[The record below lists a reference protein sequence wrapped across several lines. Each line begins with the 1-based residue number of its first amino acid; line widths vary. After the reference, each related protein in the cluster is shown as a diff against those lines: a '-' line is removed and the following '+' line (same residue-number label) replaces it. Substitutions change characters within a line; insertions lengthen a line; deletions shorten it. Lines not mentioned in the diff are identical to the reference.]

1 MTLLQEIDRGT
12 PARPGGASVG
22 VTIDGIEVQVPPGT
36 SVLRAAS
43 LAGVEVPKLCATDSL
58 EPFGSCRLCVVEVD
72 GVKGTPAS
80 CTTPCT
86 EGMAVRTQSP
96 RLDRLRRGVMEL
108 YLSDHPLDCLTC
120 AANGDCEL
128 QDMAAVVGVRDVRYG
143 YAGDNH
149 LAAPV
154 DGSNPYFD
162 FDPGKC
168 IVCSRC
174 VRACDEIQGTFALT
188 IAGRGFDSVVSPSQG
203 GTFFDSE
210 CVSCGACVQACPTAT
225 LQEKS
230 VVQIGLPTRT
240 VLTTCAYCGVGCSF
254 KAELKGDQVVRMV
267 PYAEGGA
274 NEGHSCVK
282 GRFAWSYAT
291 HKERVLTPMLRERV
305 TDPWREVSWE
315 EAIGYTARRF
325 KEIQAEHGVG
335 AIGGITS
342 SRCTNEEVYVVQKM
356 VRAAFGNNN
365 VDTCARV
372 CHSPTGYGLKQTF
385 GTSAGTQDFASV
397 AKADVVVVIGAN
409 PTDAH
414 PVFAS
419 RLKRRLRQ
427 GAQLIVIDP
436 RRIDLVRSPHI
447 EAAHHLQLRPGTNVA
462 IVNALAHVVATEG
475 LTDEAFLAERCE
487 GVEEWLEF
495 IRREENSPE
504 ALEEVTG
511 VPAAEVRAAAR
522 LYASAPNATIYYGL
536 GVTEHSQG
544 STMVI
549 GMANLAMATG
559 NIGRDGVGVNPLR
572 GQNNVQG
579 SCDMGSFPHEL
590 PGYRHVSDDTVRET
604 FETLWGR
611 ELVAEPGLR
620 IPNMF
625 DAAVDGTFR
634 ALFIQ
639 GEDLAQSD
647 PNTQHVVEA
656 LGSMDL
662 VVIQDLFLNETSP
675 LAHVFLPGTSFLEK
689 DGTFTNA
696 ERRINR
702 VRPVL
707 PPKTGKHEWQIV
719 CEIAQ
724 AMGYPMGYDHP
735 SQIMD
740 EIALTTPTFAGVSFD
755 LLDKVGSVQ
764 WPCNAQ
770 APEGTRIMHVDRF
783 VRGRG
788 RLIPTPYVPTTER
801 STRRYPLILTTGRIL
816 TQYNVGAQTRRTE
829 NVRWHPEDVL
839 EIHPYDADVRGV
851 EDGDLVELV
860 SRVGETTLRAHI
872 TDRMPLGVV
881 YTTFHHPVTGAN
893 VVTTENSDWATNCPE
908 YKVTAVEV
916 TLKTAERRAAEPIG
930 DRAAELAGE
939 QAGRA
944 RQVRLAYDIAAQFA
958 HLPHDEAVAGIAG
971 HVRSF
976 WDPRMRAQLLEAV
989 DSGDDGV
996 DELVREAAVLL
1007 R

>member
-1 MTLLQEIDRGT
+1 
-12 PARPGGASVG
+12 
-22 VTIDGIEVQVPPGT
+22 
-36 SVLRAAS
+36 
-43 LAGVEVPKLCATDSL
+43 
-58 EPFGSCRLCVVEVD
+58 
-72 GVKGTPAS
+72 
-80 CTTPCT
+80 
-86 EGMAVRTQSP
+86 
-96 RLDRLRRGVMEL
+96 
-108 YLSDHPLDCLTC
+108 
-120 AANGDCEL
+120 
-128 QDMAAVVGVRDVRYG
+128 
-143 YAGDNH
+143 
-149 LAAPV
+149 
-154 DGSNPYFD
+154 
-162 FDPGKC
+162 
-168 IVCSRC
+168 
-174 VRACDEIQGTFALT
+174 
-188 IAGRGFDSVVSPSQG
+188 
-203 GTFFDSE
+203 
-210 CVSCGACVQACPTAT
+210 
-225 LQEKS
+225 
-230 VVQIGLPTRT
+230 
-240 VLTTCAYCGVGCSF
+240 
-254 KAELKGDQVVRMV
+254 
-267 PYAEGGA
+267 
-274 NEGHSCVK
+274 
-282 GRFAWSYAT
+282 
-291 HKERVLTPMLRERV
+291 
-305 TDPWREVSWE
+305 
-315 EAIGYTARRF
+315 
-325 KEIQAEHGVG
+325 
-335 AIGGITS
+335 
-342 SRCTNEEVYVVQKM
+342 
-356 VRAAFGNNN
+356 
-365 VDTCARV
+365 
-372 CHSPTGYGLKQTF
+372 
-385 GTSAGTQDFASV
+385 
-397 AKADVVVVIGAN
+397 
-409 PTDAH
+409 
-414 PVFAS
+414 
-419 RLKRRLRQ
+419 
-427 GAQLIVIDP
+427 
-436 RRIDLVRSPHI
+436 
-447 EAAHHLQLRPGTNVA
+447 
-462 IVNALAHVVATEG
+462 
-475 LTDEAFLAERCE
+475 
-487 GVEEWLEF
+487 
-495 IRREENSPE
+495 
-504 ALEEVTG
+504 
-511 VPAAEVRAAAR
+511 
-522 LYASAPNATIYYGL
+522 
-536 GVTEHSQG
+536 
-544 STMVI
+544 MVI

-590 PGYRHVSDDTVRET
+590 PGYRHVSDDAVRET

-662 VVIQDLFLNETSP
+662 VVIQDLFLNETSR

-783 VRGRG
+783 VRGKG
-788 RLIPTPYVPTTER
+788 RLIETPYVPTTER
-801 STRRYPLILTTGRIL
+801 STRRYPLVLTTGRIL

-829 NVRWHPEDVL
+829 NVRWHPEDLL

-916 TLKTAERRAAEPIG
+916 TLKTAERRAVRPVDE
-930 DRAAELAGE
+930 RAAELAGE
-939 QAGRA
+939 QDGRSW
-944 RQVRLAYDIAAQFA
+944 QVRLADDIAAQFA

-989 DSGDDGV
+989 DSGADDV
-996 DELVREAAVLL
+996 DELVREATVLL